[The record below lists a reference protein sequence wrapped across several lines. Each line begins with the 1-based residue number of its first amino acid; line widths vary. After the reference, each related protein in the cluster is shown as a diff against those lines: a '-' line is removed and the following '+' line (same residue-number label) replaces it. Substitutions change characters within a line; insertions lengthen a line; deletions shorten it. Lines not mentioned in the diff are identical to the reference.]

1 MAMHIQECSRINRR
15 TIVVFEDCEAT
26 LSSRNNSAIL
36 NFLDGIDRPN
46 IENGAVVMMT
56 TKKIILNG
64 LKHVSLSVRVELTR
78 FSISMRW
85 MEKNMHMM
93 YSTCISATL

>member
-56 TKKIILNG
+56 TNHPERIEARISKRPGRIDKI
-64 LKHVSLSVRVELTR
+64 
-78 FSISMRW
+78 SISMRW
-85 MEKNMHMM
+85 MEI
-93 YSTCISATL
+93 CI